1 MNTTELLNITSL
13 IVPDR
18 HAIVFDDMRLTFGEI
33 AGRVNRLANGLA
45 ELGVG
50 AGDRVAVMQVNCNE
64 HVESYFATA
73 KLDAILVPINFR
85 ARSEELTFMLNDSGV
100 KAIILGQRYQDM
112 LRSIKPELTTLEHQI
127 TLEAPGEGFVF
138 YDDLLANASDEE
150 RFPTA
155 DGDDVTIIMFTAG
168 TTGTPKGVMLSH
180 NSFTSYILANVEP
193 VDMDTAEKNILTVP
207 LHHIAGVQAV
217 MAAVYGGRTLV
228 LQRQFDEEGWMK
240 LVQEEKVNR
249 AMMVPTMLKRLM
261 DRPAFKDYDLSS
273 LRVITYGAA
282 PMPLEV
288 IKKAI
293 VEFPNTRFINAF
305 GQTETASTITM
316 LPPDAHDIH
325 EGDPDYEQKMKRL
338 GSIGKPLPD
347 VEVRIVNEEGNDVA
361 LGENGEIVA
370 RGDRLMKGYW
380 NREEATKETLR
391 GGWLYTGDLGYWDDE
406 GFIFLSGRAKDFLK
420 RGGEMIAP
428 EEVEQII
435 MSHPSVDEAAIIGI
449 QDIEWGERVR
459 AIVVRKPGAELTAE
473 EVIEHCRPR
482 MAGFKRPRGRCIH
495 RRASQE
501 PDGQGAQAGAAR
513 GLSTAHRVGRARLPR
528 VYKNRS
534 APLAR
539 TAREGGRRCR

>member
-18 HAIVFDDMRLTFGEI
+18 HAIVFDDMRLTFGEV

-273 LRVITYGAA
+273 LQVITYGAA

-347 VEVRIVNEEGNDVA
+347 VEVRIVNEEGNDVS

-449 QDIEWGERVR
+449 PDIEWGERVR

-482 MAGFKRPRGRCIH
+482 MAGFKRPEDVVFID
-495 RRASQE
+495 E
-501 PDGQGAQAGAAR
+501 
-513 GLSTAHRVGRARLPR
+513 LPR
-528 VYKNRS
+528 NPMGKVLKRV
-534 APLAR
+534 L
-539 TAREGGRRCR
+539 REDYPQPIE

>member
-1 MNTTELLNITSL
+1 MNTTELLGITAA

-18 HAIVFDDMRLTFGEI
+18 TAIIFDDKKFVFGEI
-33 AGRVNRLANGLA
+33 ADRVNRLANALG
-45 ELGVG
+45 ELGIG
-50 AGDRVAVMQVNCNE
+50 PGDRVAVMQVNCNE
-64 HVESYFATA
+64 HIEAYFATA
-73 KLDAILVPINFR
+73 KLDGIFVPINFR
-85 ARSEELTFMLNDSGV
+85 ARAEELTFMLNDSGV
-100 KAIILGQRYQDM
+100 KAIIMGHRYQDM

-127 TLEAPGEGFVF
+127 TLETPGEGFLS

-150 RFPTA
+150 RSPTA
-155 DGDDVTIIMFTAG
+155 DGEDVTIIMFTAG

-180 NSFTSYILANVEP
+180 NSFSSYILANVDP
-193 VDMDTAEKNILTVP
+193 VDMDALEKNILTVP

-217 MAAVYGGRTLV
+217 MAAIYGGRTLV

-240 LVQEEKVNR
+240 LVQDEKVNR

-261 DRPAFKDYDLSS
+261 DLPNFKDYDLSS
-273 LRVITYGAA
+273 LQVITYGAA

-325 EGDPDYEQKMKRL
+325 EGDPDYEAKLTRL

-347 VEVRIVNEEGNDVA
+347 VEVRIVDENGKEVA
-361 LGENGEIVA
+361 VGENGEIVA
-370 RGDRLMKGYW
+370 RGERLMKGYW
-380 NREEATKETLR
+380 NRDEATKETLR
-391 GGWLYTGDLGYWDDE
+391 SGWLYTGDLGYWDDE
-406 GFIFLSGRAKDFLK
+406 GYIFLSGRAKDFLK

-435 MSHPSVDEAAIIGI
+435 MSHPAVDEAAIIGI
-449 QDIEWGERVR
+449 PDVEWGERVR
-459 AIVVRKPGAELTAE
+459 AIVVKKPGAELTAE

-482 MAGFKRPRGRCIH
+482 MAGFKRPEDVIFID
-495 RRASQE
+495 E
-501 PDGQGAQAGAAR
+501 
-513 GLSTAHRVGRARLPR
+513 LPR
-528 VYKNRS
+528 NPMGKVLKRV
-534 APLAR
+534 L
-539 TAREGGRRCR
+539 REDYTQPIGA

>member
-18 HAIVFDDMRLTFGEI
+18 HAIVFDDKRLTFGEI

-155 DGDDVTIIMFTAG
+155 DADDVTIIMFTAG

-273 LRVITYGAA
+273 LQVITYGAA

-347 VEVRIVNEEGNDVA
+347 VEVRIVNEDGNDVA

-449 QDIEWGERVR
+449 PDIEWGERVR

-482 MAGFKRPRGRCIH
+482 MAGFKRPEDVVFID
-495 RRASQE
+495 E
-501 PDGQGAQAGAAR
+501 
-513 GLSTAHRVGRARLPR
+513 LPR
-528 VYKNRS
+528 NPMGKVLKRV
-534 APLAR
+534 L
-539 TAREGGRRCR
+539 REDYPQPIE

>member
-1 MNTTELLNITSL
+1 MNTTELLNITAM

-18 HAIVFDDMRLTFGEI
+18 HAIVFDDRRMTFGEL
-33 AGRVNRLANGLA
+33 ADRVSRLANGLA
-45 ELGVG
+45 DLGVG

-64 HVESYFATA
+64 HIESYFATA
-73 KLDAILVPINFR
+73 KLDAIFVPINFR
-85 ARSEELTFMLNDSGV
+85 ARSEELSFMLNDSGV

-112 LRSIKPELTTLEHQI
+112 LRQVKPELTTLEHQI
-127 TLEAPGEGFVF
+127 TLEAPADDFVS
-138 YDDLLANASDEE
+138 YEDLIANSSDEE
-150 RFPTA
+150 RFPAA

-180 NSFTSYILANVEP
+180 NSFSSYILANVEP
-193 VDMDTAEKNILTVP
+193 VDMEVAEKNILTVP

-217 MAAVYGGRTLV
+217 MAAIYGGRTLV

-240 LVQEEKVNR
+240 LVQDEQVNR

-261 DRPAFKDYDLSS
+261 DQPSFGSYDLSS

-293 VEFPNTRFINAF
+293 VEFPDTRFINAF

-316 LPPDAHDIH
+316 LPPDAHEIR
-325 EGDPDYEQKMKRL
+325 EGDPDYDQKMKRL

-347 VEVRIVNEEGNDVA
+347 VEVRIVDEDGHDVA

-370 RGDRLMKGYW
+370 RGERLMKGYW
-380 NREEATKETLR
+380 NREEATRETLR

-435 MSHPSVDEAAIIGI
+435 MSHPAVDEAAIIGVP
-449 QDIEWGERVR
+449 DIEWGERVR
-459 AIVVRKPGAELTAE
+459 AIVVRKPGMELTME
-473 EVIEHCRPR
+473 EVVEHCRPR
-482 MAGFKRPRGRCIH
+482 MAGFKRPEDVIFI
-495 RRASQE
+495 E
-501 PDGQGAQAGAAR
+501 E
-513 GLSTAHRVGRARLPR
+513 LPR
-528 VYKNRS
+528 NPMGKVLKRV
-534 APLAR
+534 L
-539 TAREGGRRCR
+539 REEYPEPIA

>member
-1 MNTTELLNITSL
+1 MNTTELLNITAM

-18 HAIVFDDMRLTFGEI
+18 HAIVFDDRRMTFGEL
-33 AGRVNRLANGLA
+33 ADRVNRLANGLGD
-45 ELGVG
+45 LGVG

-64 HVESYFATA
+64 HIECYFAAA
-73 KLDAILVPINFR
+73 KLDAIFVPINFR
-85 ARSEELTFMLNDSGV
+85 ARSEELSFMLNDSGV
-100 KAIILGQRYQDM
+100 KAIVVGQRYQDM
-112 LRSIKPELTTLEHQI
+112 IRSVKPELTTLEHQI
-127 TLEAPGEGFVF
+127 TLEAPGDDFVF
-138 YDDLLANASDEE
+138 YEDLIANSSDEE
-150 RFPTA
+150 RSPSA
-155 DGDDVTIIMFTAG
+155 DGEDVTIVMFTAG

-180 NSFTSYILANVEP
+180 NSFSSYILANVEP
-193 VDMDTAEKNILTVP
+193 VDMEVAEKNILTVP

-217 MAAVYGGRTLV
+217 MAAIYGGRTLV

-240 LVQEEKVNR
+240 LVQDEKVNR

-261 DRPAFKDYDLSS
+261 DQPTFKDYDLSS

-293 VEFPNTRFINAF
+293 AEFPNTRFINAF

-316 LPPDAHDIH
+316 LPPDAHDIR

-347 VEVRIVNEEGNDVA
+347 VEVRIVDEEGNDVA
-361 LGENGEIVA
+361 LEENGEIVA
-370 RGDRLMKGYW
+370 RGERLMKGYW

-406 GFIFLSGRAKDFLK
+406 GYIFLSGRAKDFLK

-435 MSHPSVDEAAIIGI
+435 MSHPAVDEAAIIGV

-459 AIVVRKPGAELTAE
+459 AIVVIKPGMELTAE
-473 EVIEHCRPR
+473 DVVEHCRPR
-482 MAGFKRPRGRCIH
+482 MAGFKRPEDVIFID
-495 RRASQE
+495 E
-501 PDGQGAQAGAAR
+501 
-513 GLSTAHRVGRARLPR
+513 LPR
-528 VYKNRS
+528 NPMGKVLKRV
-534 APLAR
+534 L
-539 TAREGGRRCR
+539 REEYPQPIA

>member
-1 MNTTELLNITSL
+1 MNTTELLSITAM

-18 HAIVFDDMRLTFGEI
+18 HAIVFDDQRITFGEL
-33 AGRVNRLANGLA
+33 ADRVNRLANGLGD
-45 ELGVG
+45 LGVG

-64 HVESYFATA
+64 HIECYFAAA
-73 KLDAILVPINFR
+73 KLDAIFVPINFR
-85 ARSEELTFMLNDSGV
+85 ARSEELSFMLNDSGV
-100 KAIILGQRYQDM
+100 KAIVVGQRYQDM
-112 LRSIKPELTTLEHQI
+112 IRSVKPELTTLEHQI
-127 TLEAPGEGFVF
+127 TLEAPGDDFVF
-138 YDDLLANASDEE
+138 YEDLIANASDEE
-150 RFPTA
+150 RSPSA
-155 DGDDVTIIMFTAG
+155 DGEDVTIVMFTAG

-180 NSFTSYILANVEP
+180 NSFSSYILANVEP
-193 VDMDTAEKNILTVP
+193 VDMEVAEKNILTVP

-217 MAAVYGGRTLV
+217 MAAIYGGRTLV

-240 LVQEEKVNR
+240 LVQDEKVNR

-261 DRPAFKDYDLSS
+261 DQPTFKDYDLSS

-293 VEFPNTRFINAF
+293 AEFPNTRFINAF

-316 LPPDAHDIH
+316 LPPDAHDIR
-325 EGDPDYEQKMKRL
+325 EGDPDFEQKMKRL

-347 VEVRIVNEEGNDVA
+347 VEVRIVDEEGNDVA
-361 LGENGEIVA
+361 LEENGEIVA
-370 RGDRLMKGYW
+370 RGERLMKGYW

-406 GFIFLSGRAKDFLK
+406 GYIFLSGRAKDFLK

-435 MSHPSVDEAAIIGI
+435 MSHPAVDEAAIIGV

-459 AIVVRKPGAELTAE
+459 AIVVKKPGMELTAE
-473 EVIEHCRPR
+473 DVVEHCRPR
-482 MAGFKRPRGRCIH
+482 MAGFKRPEDVIFID
-495 RRASQE
+495 E
-501 PDGQGAQAGAAR
+501 
-513 GLSTAHRVGRARLPR
+513 LPR
-528 VYKNRS
+528 NPMGKVLKRV
-534 APLAR
+534 L
-539 TAREGGRRCR
+539 REEYPQPIA

>member
-1 MNTTELLNITSL
+1 MNTTELLGITAA

-18 HAIVFDDMRLTFGEI
+18 TAIIFDDKTFAFGEI
-33 AGRVNRLANGLA
+33 AERVNRLANA
-45 ELGVG
+45 LGDLEVG

-64 HVESYFATA
+64 HIEAYFATA
-73 KLDAILVPINFR
+73 KLDGIFVPINFR
-85 ARSEELTFMLNDSGV
+85 ARAEELTFMLNDSGV
-100 KAIILGQRYQDM
+100 KAIIMGQRYQDM

-127 TLEAPGEGFVF
+127 TLEAPGEGFLS
-138 YDDLLANASDEE
+138 YDDLLANSSDEE

-155 DGDDVTIIMFTAG
+155 DDEDVTIIMFTAG

-180 NSFTSYILANVEP
+180 NSFSSYILANVDP

-217 MAAVYGGRTLV
+217 MAAIYGGRTLV

-240 LVQEEKVNR
+240 LVQDEKVNR

-261 DRPAFKDYDLSS
+261 DLPTFKDYDLSS
-273 LRVITYGAA
+273 LQVITYGAA

-293 VEFPNTRFINAF
+293 VEFPHTRFINAF

-325 EGDPDYEQKMKRL
+325 EGDPDYEAKLKRL

-347 VEVRIVNEEGNDVA
+347 VEVLIVDEEGKEVA
-361 LGENGEIVA
+361 VGENGEIVA
-370 RGDRLMKGYW
+370 RGERLMKGYW
-380 NREEATKETLR
+380 NRDEATKETLR

-406 GFIFLSGRAKDFLK
+406 GYIFLSGRAKDFLK

-435 MSHPSVDEAAIIGI
+435 MSHPAVDEAAIIGI
-449 QDIEWGERVR
+449 PDVEWGERVR
-459 AIVVRKPGAELTAE
+459 AIVVKKPGVELTAE

-482 MAGFKRPRGRCIH
+482 MAGFKRPEDVIFID
-495 RRASQE
+495 E
-501 PDGQGAQAGAAR
+501 
-513 GLSTAHRVGRARLPR
+513 LPR
-528 VYKNRS
+528 NPMGKVLKRV
-534 APLAR
+534 L
-539 TAREGGRRCR
+539 REDYPQPIEG

>member
-1 MNTTELLNITSL
+1 MNTTELLNITAM

-18 HAIVFDDMRLTFGEI
+18 HAIVFDDRRMTFGEL
-33 AGRVNRLANGLA
+33 ADRVNRLANGLGD
-45 ELGVG
+45 LGVG

-64 HVESYFATA
+64 HIECYFAAA
-73 KLDAILVPINFR
+73 KLDAIFVPINFR
-85 ARSEELTFMLNDSGV
+85 ARSEELSFMLNDSGV
-100 KAIILGQRYQDM
+100 KAIVVGQRYQDM
-112 LRSIKPELTTLEHQI
+112 IRSVKPELTTLEHQI
-127 TLEAPGEGFVF
+127 TLEAPGDDFVF
-138 YDDLLANASDEE
+138 YEDLIANSSDEE
-150 RFPTA
+150 RSPSA
-155 DGDDVTIIMFTAG
+155 DGEDVTIVMFTAG

-180 NSFTSYILANVEP
+180 NSFSSYILANVEP
-193 VDMDTAEKNILTVP
+193 VDMEVAEKNILTVP

-217 MAAVYGGRTLV
+217 MAAIYGGRTLV

-240 LVQEEKVNR
+240 LVQDEKVNR

-261 DRPAFKDYDLSS
+261 DQPTFKDYDLSS

-293 VEFPNTRFINAF
+293 AEFPNTRFINAF

-347 VEVRIVNEEGNDVA
+347 VEVRIVDEEGNDVA
-361 LGENGEIVA
+361 LEENGEIVA
-370 RGDRLMKGYW
+370 RGERLMKGYW

-406 GFIFLSGRAKDFLK
+406 GYIFLSGRAKDFLK

-435 MSHPSVDEAAIIGI
+435 MSHPAVDEAAIIGV

-459 AIVVRKPGAELTAE
+459 AIVVIKPGMELTAE
-473 EVIEHCRPR
+473 DVVEHCRPR
-482 MAGFKRPRGRCIH
+482 MAGFKRPEDVIFID
-495 RRASQE
+495 E
-501 PDGQGAQAGAAR
+501 
-513 GLSTAHRVGRARLPR
+513 LPR
-528 VYKNRS
+528 NPMGKVLKRV
-534 APLAR
+534 L
-539 TAREGGRRCR
+539 REEYPQPIA

>member
-64 HVESYFATA
+64 HVESYFASA

-85 ARSEELTFMLNDSGV
+85 ARAEELTFMLNDSGV

-217 MAAVYGGRTLV
+217 MAAIYGGRTLV

-347 VEVRIVNEEGNDVA
+347 VEVRIVDEDGNDVS

-482 MAGFKRPRGRCIH
+482 MAGFKRPEDVVFID
-495 RRASQE
+495 E
-501 PDGQGAQAGAAR
+501 
-513 GLSTAHRVGRARLPR
+513 LPR
-528 VYKNRS
+528 NPMGKVLKRV
-534 APLAR
+534 L
-539 TAREGGRRCR
+539 REDYPQPIA

>member
-1 MNTTELLNITSL
+1 MNTTELLSITAM

-18 HAIVFDDMRLTFGEI
+18 HAIVFDDQRITFGDL

-45 ELGVG
+45 DLGVG

-64 HVESYFATA
+64 HIESYFATA
-73 KLDAILVPINFR
+73 KLDAIFVPINFR
-85 ARSEELTFMLNDSGV
+85 ARAEELSFMLNDSGV

-112 LRSIKPELTTLEHQI
+112 LRQVKPELTTLEHQI
-127 TLEAPGEGFVF
+127 TLEAPADDFV
-138 YDDLLANASDEE
+138 YYEDLISNSSDDE

-155 DGDDVTIIMFTAG
+155 DGEDVTIIMFTAG

-180 NSFTSYILANVEP
+180 NSFSSYILANVEP
-193 VDMDTAEKNILTVP
+193 VDMDVAEKNILTVP

-217 MAAVYGGRTLV
+217 MAAIYGGRTLV

-240 LVQEEKVNR
+240 LVQDEQVNR

-261 DRPAFKDYDLSS
+261 DQPSFGSYDLSS

-293 VEFPNTRFINAF
+293 GEFPNTRFINAF

-316 LPPDAHDIH
+316 LPPDAHEIR
-325 EGDPDYEQKMKRL
+325 EGDPDYEIKLKRL

-347 VEVRIVNEEGNDVA
+347 VEVRIVDEDGNDVP

-370 RGDRLMKGYW
+370 RGERLMKGYW

-435 MSHPSVDEAAIIGI
+435 MSHPAVDEAAIIGVP
-449 QDIEWGERVR
+449 DIEWGERVR
-459 AIVVRKPGAELTAE
+459 AIVVRKPGMELTME
-473 EVIEHCRPR
+473 EVVEHCRPR
-482 MAGFKRPRGRCIH
+482 MAGFKRPEDVIFID
-495 RRASQE
+495 E
-501 PDGQGAQAGAAR
+501 
-513 GLSTAHRVGRARLPR
+513 LPR
-528 VYKNRS
+528 NPMGKVLKRV
-534 APLAR
+534 L
-539 TAREGGRRCR
+539 REEYPEPIA